1 MAASTMVPLL
11 NCVMVEFPFCISPI
25 ADGQRECR
33 AS

>member
-1 MAASTMVPLL
+1 MIPLL
-11 NCVMVEFPFCISPI
+11 SSVMAEFPFCISLI